1 MISKFG
7 FVLASGQSGD
17 VMKNNW
23 KLFLSCALIL
33 LILQPLFGLP
43 ALKRKRQKYKVLIL
57 GAGSAGITAAKT
69 LYDRGIRNFL
79 VLEAQDY
86 IGGRMKSVPFAGMK
100 IEEGANWIHYV
111 EEKDNPLNRLNKKYN
126 LTGHLS
132 NYSDFCM
139 R

>member
-1 MISKFG
+1 
-7 FVLASGQSGD
+7 
-17 VMKNNW
+17 MKNNR

-33 LILQPLFGLP
+33 VLLPCLFGLRP
-43 ALKRKRQKYKVLIL
+43 LKRTRPKYKVLIL

-69 LYDRGIRNFL
+69 LYDNGIKNFL

-100 IEEGANWIHYV
+100 VEEGANWIHYV
-111 EEKDNPLNRLNKKYN
+111 EEEDNPLNRLNKKYD
-126 LTGHLS
+126 LRRHLS